1 MGVKGLRK
9 MLYPFAPDQSGA
21 AAVLYELG
29 GMIIICD
36 AGGCAGNVCGFDE
49 PRWFRKRS
57 AIFSA
62 GLRDMD
68 AILGRDD
75 LMVRKIAEAAGKLDA
90 KFVAVIGTPVPA
102 TIATDYKAIRRMA
115 EKRVGLPVLTVD
127 TNGILWYDEGASKA
141 YTELFRCFAEDC
153 APEEKVAGSVG
164 VLGVTPLDL
173 DRLDAGERIRE
184 VLQSQGAS
192 RVQCYSMDSNLEEAR
207 NAGRMARNLV
217 VSPSGLRA
225 ARELKKRFG
234 TPYTCG
240 DPLIGDVWDDLLSKQ
255 PDLPQQL
262 RGKRVL
268 ILHQQIRANA
278 LRDRIRQET
287 EAAEIHAAT
296 WFRLVRSLAET
307 GDFKIREED
316 EFFDRVVGGQYDVI
330 FADPSFRKPLRTW
343 DGLFVDL
350 PHFAVSGQIE
360 HDEVAPFY
368 S

>member
-49 PRWFRKRS
+49 PRWFRTRS
-57 AIFSA
+57 AVFSA

-75 LMVRKIAEAAGKLDA
+75 LLVRKIGEAAEKLHP

-102 TIATDYKAIRRMA
+102 TIATDYRAIRRMT
-115 EKRVGLPVLTVD
+115 EKRTGLPVITID
-127 TNGILWYDEGASKA
+127 SNGILWYDEGATKA
-141 YTELFRCFAEDC
+141 YMELFRCFAEDC
-153 APEEKVAGSVG
+153 VPEDVIPGSVG
-164 VLGVTPLDL
+164 ILGATPLDFEQT
-173 DRLDAGERIRE
+173 DAGLRMRDNLKAEGASE
-184 VLQSQGAS
+184 VL
-192 RVQCYSMDSNLEEAR
+192 CYGMDGDLDSIR
-207 NAGRMARNLV
+207 RAGRMERNLV
-217 VSPSGLRA
+217 VSPAGIRA
-225 ARELKKRFG
+225 ARELETRFG

-240 DPLIGDVWDDLLSKQ
+240 DPLIRDIWADLCAKQ
-255 PDLPQQL
+255 PGLPELL
-262 RGKRVL
+262 RNERILV
-268 ILHQQIRANA
+268 LHQQVRANA
-278 LRDRIRQET
+278 LRDVIEAET
-287 EAAEIHAAT
+287 DAEVTAAT
-296 WFRLVRSLAET
+296 WFRLVRSIARP
-307 GDFKIREED
+307 GDFKIREEQD
-316 EFFDRVVGGQYDVI
+316 YFDLVASGKYDVI
-330 FADPSFRKPLRTW
+330 FADPSFRKASRNF

-350 PHFAVSGQIE
+350 PHFAVSGQME